1 MDRTREDV
9 AIRIPRQRQGSAP
22 DQCVPAVRSS
32 SRLWLVSV
40 LVGVGLG
47 VFSLLA
53 DGIIG
58 GRLVG
63 ILGNIASPWGL
74 AAFFV
79 GRLAT
84 QPRRGA
90 VAGALTLVVGVAV
103 YYLGG
108 ALRGYTV
115 GEVDLVWT
123 AVALVAGPV
132 MGWCGAAISSEPER
146 PPVLAVAAPSAM
158 LVAEAI
164 FLAIDRKVWHYDLAA
179 ETYRLIDLGV
189 MVALLVGG
197 VVLPVLFERDRRR
210 RRLVYLVV
218 ALAGVGGAVGFVL
231 LRELIVRLV

>member
-1 MDRTREDV
+1 
-9 AIRIPRQRQGSAP
+9 
-22 DQCVPAVRSS
+22 VPAVRSS

-47 VFSLLA
+47 AFSLLA
-53 DGIIG
+53 DGIVG

-84 QPRRGA
+84 QPKRGA
-90 VAGALTLVVGVAV
+90 VAGALTLVVAVAV

-132 MGWCGAAISSEPER
+132 MGWSGAAIASEPER
-146 PPVLAVAAPSAM
+146 PPILSVAAPSAM

-164 FLAIDRKVWHYDLAA
+164 FLAIDRKVWHYDLTV
-179 ETYRLIDLGV
+179 ETYRLIDLAV
-189 MVALLVGG
+189 IVALVIGG
-197 VVLPVLFERDRRR
+197 LVLPVVFEPDRRR
-210 RRLVYLVV
+210 RRVVYVVV
-218 ALAGVGGAVGFVL
+218 ALAGVGGAVGFLL
-231 LRELIVRLV
+231 LREFIVGLV